1 VLVTTLVCIP
11 SVRWSRSRRRSFT
24 ASTTRMYVGTLLATQ
39 EAVKLFGEKGGSII
53 DIGTAGTR
61 NPGPAMG
68 LYLSTK
74 GSIDIIT
81 QVLAKELG
89 PKKIRVNSINPGG
102 TETEGA
108 HALGVMGSE
117 FEKHVI
123 SLFVISWAF
132 DGDSTKFSDVGNL
145 GT

>member
-1 VLVTTLVCIP
+1 L
-11 SVRWSRSRRRSFT
+11 
-24 ASTTRMYVGTLLATQ
+24 
-39 EAVKLFGEKGGSII
+39 
-53 DIGTAGTR
+53 
-61 NPGPAMG
+61 G
-68 LYLSTK
+68 LT
-74 GSIDIIT
+74 
-81 QVLAKELG
+81 
-89 PKKIRVNSINPGG
+89 KIRVNSINPGG